1 MIIKNKIKH
10 IFVKK
15 NTLTFW
21 FIQFKR
27 KINKWILPVII
38 LFFFLFPAGCEFF
51 RGFKLDGEYEL
62 SGGQYY
68 DGILYDLNTFQ
79 GALSL
84 KKSAYTLSYQLT
96 FTKKDGQTISESKDE
111 TGSFSNTSE
120 YQKSTY
126 GPLGKY
132 WTGIILF
139 QPDSLL
145 IPGSDTTVWQTN
157 YEYYPSDKSLVLD
170 ASKDFNQKGY
180 YTILNWARK

>member
-1 MIIKNKIKH
+1 MIIKNKIKY
-10 IFVKK
+10 KSLK
-15 NTLTFW
+15 NNSLALW
-21 FIQFKR
+21 VIHFKR
-27 KINKWILPVII
+27 TISKWILPVFV
-38 LFFFLFPAGCEFF
+38 LFLFLFPAGCEFF

-79 GALSL
+79 GTLSL

-96 FTKKDGQTISESKDE
+96 FTKKNGQTISESKDE
-111 TGSFSNTSE
+111 TGNFSNTSE
-120 YQKSTY
+120 NQKSTY
-126 GPLGKY
+126 GPTGKY

-145 IPGSDTTVWQTN
+145 IPDSDTTVWQIN

>member
-1 MIIKNKIKH
+1 M
-10 IFVKK
+10 
-15 NTLTFW
+15 
-21 FIQFKR
+21 
-27 KINKWILPVII
+27 
-38 LFFFLFPAGCEFF
+38 
-51 RGFKLDGEYEL
+51 
-62 SGGQYY
+62 
-68 DGILYDLNTFQ
+68 
-79 GALSL
+79 
-84 KKSAYTLSYQLT
+84 SYQLT
-96 FTKKDGQTISESKDE
+96 FTKKDGQTISELKDE

-170 ASKDFNQKGY
+170 ASRDFNQKGY

>member
-1 MIIKNKIKH
+1 MIIKNKIKY
-10 IFVKK
+10 KSGK
-15 NTLTFW
+15 GNTSTFW
-21 FIQFKR
+21 FIQVKR
-27 KINKWILPVII
+27 TIIKWILPVII
-38 LFFFLFPAGCEFF
+38 LFLFLFPAGCEFF
-51 RGFKLDGEYEL
+51 RGFKLDGDYEL

-68 DGILYDLNTFQ
+68 DGILYDLDTFQ
-79 GALSL
+79 GTLSL
-84 KKSAYTLSYQLT
+84 KKSAYALSYQLT
-96 FTKKDGQTISESKDE
+96 FTMKDGQTFSESKDE

-139 QPDSLL
+139 QLDSSL
-145 IPGSDTTVWQTN
+145 IPGSDTVWQTN